1 MLEGKNMNDKSGL
14 IKIGPEVWAVITS
27 IIPPKDGGP
36 NAGFLVSGDDVL
48 IVDSLM
54 SPECGRQLM
63 GYLRQVTDKPPKYLI
78 NTHHHGDHAFG
89 NQIFSPPAT
98 VIAHDYVR
106 TSLST
111 RGPEILSMFT
121 RKWEPLIPDIGQTR
135 LVAPHISYKD
145 NLTLY
150 VGDHT
155 VELIHFGATHSKGDT
170 VVYLPDD
177 KVLFSGDIFLN
188 GIMPPI
194 FGSTLGL
201 IEALEQLE
209 RMDVT
214 TIVPGH
220 GYVATKDDLI
230 QFKHMIIDL
239 RNQVKDCF
247 LRNVEL
253 EKVIDCL
260 DLPDLGW
267 SSTERLSFNAYIIYR
282 ELQEEQIG

>member
-1 MLEGKNMNDKSGL
+1 MSMNGKSGL

-63 GYLRQVTDKPPKYLI
+63 GYLHQVTDRPPKYLI
-78 NTHHHGDHAFG
+78 NTHHHGDHTFG

-111 RGPEILSMFT
+111 RGPEVLSMFT
-121 RKWEPLIPDIGQTR
+121 RKWEPMIPDIGQTQ

-177 KVLFSGDIFLN
+177 KILFSGDIFLN

-194 FGSTLGL
+194 FGSSLGL

-220 GYVATKDDLI
+220 GYVATKDDLT
-230 QFKHMIIDL
+230 QFKHMIINL
-239 RNQVKDCF
+239 RNHVKDCF

-253 EKVIDCL
+253 EQVVDAL
-260 DLPDLGW
+260 DMPDIRW
-267 SSTERLSFNAYIIYR
+267 ASAERLSFNAYIIYR